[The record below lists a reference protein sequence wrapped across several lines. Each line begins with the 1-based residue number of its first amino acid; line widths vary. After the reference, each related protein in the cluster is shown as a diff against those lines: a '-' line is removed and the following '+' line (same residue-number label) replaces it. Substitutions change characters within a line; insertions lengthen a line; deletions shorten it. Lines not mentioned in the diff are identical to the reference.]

1 MDFYPTL
8 SELAG
13 LTLPTGAGGAH
24 LGGTSLVPVFHAPAT
39 ATVKAVA
46 LSQFPRCWQNNTGF
60 DMNQILGPGDEVRTY
75 FRPIHFHQHD
85 SPCVPTRA
93 HCMVHVNLMG
103 R

>member
-46 LSQFPRCWQNNTGF
+46 LSQFPRCWPQKNATR
-60 DMNQILGPGDEVRTY
+60 GPADYRQFFPEM
-75 FRPIHFHQHD
+75 
-85 SPCVPTRA
+85 A
-93 HCMVHVNLMG
+93 
-103 R
+103 